1 MTGEIMNMFHN
12 YNLARIE
19 DKANPFSALFE
30 TEDGGR
36 FYVEPAFYSQL
47 LAIEEREPRQLGYI
61 IDEMLRL
68 VKKNRHIVFTL
79 DYMHPITR
87 GIEDFIYLEIRDVVG
102 NLKLYFVN
110 SSNVFGKGV

>member
-1 MTGEIMNMFHN
+1 MTGETMTIFQS
-12 YNLARIE
+12 YNLVRIE
-19 DKANPFSALFE
+19 DKTNSFSALFE

-68 VKKNRHIVFTL
+68 VKKNRRIVFTL

-87 GIEDFIYLEIRDVVG
+87 GIDDYIYLEIRDVVG

>member
-1 MTGEIMNMFHN
+1 MQMFEPYTLTH
-12 YNLARIE
+12 LE
-19 DKANPFSALFE
+19 DKANPFSALFL

-47 LAIEEREPRQLGYI
+47 LAIEEREPTQLGYI

-68 VKKNRHIVFTL
+68 VKKNRRIVFTL

-87 GIEDFIYLEIRDVVG
+87 GIDDYIYLEIRDVVG
-102 NLKLYFVN
+102 NLKLYFLN
-110 SSNVFGKGV
+110 SSNMFGKGI

>member
-1 MTGEIMNMFHN
+1 MQIFQP
-12 YNLARIE
+12 YSLKRIE
-19 DKANPFSALFE
+19 DKSNAFSVLFE

-36 FYVEPAFYSQL
+36 FYVEPAYYSQL
-47 LAIEEREPRQLGYI
+47 MAIEEREPSQLGYI

-68 VKKNRHIVFTL
+68 VKKNRRVVFTL

-87 GIEDFIYLEIRDVVG
+87 GIDDFIYLEIRDVVG